1 MNNGRVRSREAELV
15 VRLKIF
21 KLKFQG
27 YLEKGFTDLL
37 VPRFAVTKVSLNND
51 ITDIRVVWDC
61 RVNGKKQDIVATR
74 I

>member
-1 MNNGRVRSREAELV
+1 MTNGRVRSREAELA

-37 VPRFAVTKVSLNND
+37 VPRFAVTKVAPKNVV
-51 ITDIRVVWDC
+51 TDIRVVWDC
-61 RVNGKKQDIVATR
+61 RINGHNETLW
-74 I
+74 